1 MPVTYHPDVEV
12 MAGTTWTIGG
22 TLYDATG
29 KLFDIT
35 NATLAWGLLDPNAM
49 PVPLAASITKTDAVN
64 GAIQINVATGA
75 TALAPGR
82 YTDALQVTEGA
93 GTDVF
98 WIGQIL
104 VAANPMLV

>member
-1 MPVTYHPDVEV
+1 MSVTYHPDVEV
-12 MAGTTWTIGG
+12 MAGVSWTIAG

-35 NATLAWGLLDPNAM
+35 NATLAWGLLDPNAV
-49 PVPLAASITKTDAVN
+49 PVPLAASISKTDAVN
-64 GAIQINVATGA
+64 GGIQINIDANATI
-75 TALAPGR
+75 LAPGR